1 MANELLEKLVTA
13 KENAASLQRDMLIYV
28 KQEKLWDKLIEVQR
42 HNYISN
48 FMNLAM
54 QQEQFDSD
62 KELVEGTLSSKD
74 EDQDEE
80 VDFVL
85 AEICS
90 SSSEEEEG
98 VMRTIMTIPLALLPV
113 QDQGGEQHAFRYE
126 LHKVKDRSRLIIPV
140 ISYSM
145 GKVITFLGHTR
156 GS

>member
-13 KENAASLQRDMLIYV
+13 KGNAASLQRDMLIYV

-90 SSSEEEEG
+90 SSSEE
-98 VMRTIMTIPLALLPV
+98 
-113 QDQGGEQHAFRYE
+113 
-126 LHKVKDRSRLIIPV
+126 
-140 ISYSM
+140 
-145 GKVITFLGHTR
+145 
-156 GS
+156 

>member
-74 EDQDEE
+74 ITDMCATPQTGCQHYCYENEK
-80 VDFVL
+80 L
-85 AEICS
+85 AWL
-90 SSSEEEEG
+90 
-98 VMRTIMTIPLALLPV
+98 VN
-113 QDQGGEQHAFRYE
+113 
-126 LHKVKDRSRLIIPV
+126 
-140 ISYSM
+140 
-145 GKVITFLGHTR
+145 
-156 GS
+156 